1 MNVND
6 YPQILGVYS
15 LSLEADIG
23 TGGTQGKHQNVTY
36 WYARQLSPSEFEVQP
51 LNVHHVPS
59 GVRSVL
65 GEIDFLKQYTPEPS
79 YYRIHTVP
87 ALNTLSRKVKMG
99 NEAFAAGDLD
109 EAERQFL
116 KALMVDD
123 KNVNANYGLGEV
135 YSEQKDFDKLKKVLD
150 TLLGLDEAFTH
161 EHRQKFNQFGISLRK
176 NGHYDESIRYYNK
189 SLEIVEDDENV
200 YFNLARVYFE
210 KGMSD
215 QCVRSLEQALSLN
228 PEFIEAQKFLKYC
241 RKSAQPQA

>member
-1 MNVND
+1 VNNF
-6 YPQILGVYS
+6 PQILGVYS
-15 LSLEADIG
+15 LELDADIG
-23 TGGTQGKHQNVTY
+23 SGGTQSKHRNRTY
-36 WYARQLSPSEFEVQP
+36 WYARQLSQSEFEVQP

-65 GEIDFLKQYTPEPS
+65 AEMDFLKQYTPEPS

-87 ALNTLSRKVKMG
+87 ALDTLSRKLKMG
-99 NEAFAAGDLD
+99 DDAFSAGDLD
-109 EAERQFL
+109 EAERQFI
-116 KALMVDD
+116 KALMIDD
-123 KNVNANYGLGEV
+123 KNVDANYGLGEV

-150 TLLGLDEAFTH
+150 TLLGISEAFTY

-200 YFNLARVYFE
+200 YFNLARVYYE
-210 KGMSD
+210 KGLND
-215 QCVRSLEQALSLN
+215 KCVSSLEQALNLN

-241 RKSAQPQA
+241 QKPNQARA